1 MSNSKQKIL
10 KIGPNLPLESPPSER
25 QHLEQE
31 PTNCVTA
38 SNLCASGPIGDLPL
52 KRLGRRSVQRATLAA
67 DVDTK
72 AAYQDQPS
80 EQFVWDPILP
90 GFGIRVLP
98 TGRQVYIVQYR
109 ERGRTRRRVIAPVL
123 QIDAR
128 MARRRARKILSDVK
142 TGLGIV
148 DPFKPAAAAS
158 AITLTD
164 YVEQFWA
171 THARHWAPS
180 TQESSR
186 KLIDRLI
193 VPEFGQVAVA
203 YISRAMVL
211 RWRDSLGS
219 SPGTANRVLPILS
232 VMMKTAE
239 QLGHRRR
246 QSNPCRNV
254 TRFPTKHLERF
265 LSLDEI
271 SRLGCALRGA
281 EQRWPQQCA
290 IISLLLLTGA
300 RKGEIESLQWSY
312 LDGSFAHLPN
322 SKSGPRTIYLG
333 RPARDVLA
341 GLPRDRD
348 DWVFPRSEGAP
359 GHAEVK
365 WQQWAAIRQAADLD
379 DVRLH
384 DLRHTY
390 ASHGVMNGIN
400 LPTIGK
406 LLGHAL
412 LETSERYAHLSDT
425 SVREAIGRVSGY
437 LAKASGFDF
446 SGDAQ

>member
-1 MSNSKQKIL
+1 MSTITQKSLKNSS
-10 KIGPNLPLESPPSER
+10 NLPLESPSSAPLHS
-25 QHLEQE
+25 E
-31 PTNCVTA
+31 PTPAKCVTP
-38 SNLCASGPIGDLPL
+38 SNLCASGPIADLPP
-52 KRLGRRSVQRATLAA
+52 KKVGRRSVKRAASTA
-67 DVDTK
+67 DVDTQP
-72 AAYQDQPS
+72 AYQDQPS

-90 GFGIRVLP
+90 GFGIRVLAS
-98 TGRQVYIVQYR
+98 GRQVYIVQYR

-123 QIDAR
+123 EIDAR

-148 DPFKPAAAAS
+148 DPFKPAATAS
-158 AITLTD
+158 AITFAD

-180 TQESSR
+180 TQASSR
-186 KLIDRLI
+186 KLIDRLL
-193 VPEFGQVAVA
+193 VPAFGDAAVA
-203 YISRAMVL
+203 NISRAMVL
-211 RWRDSLGS
+211 HWRDSLGS

-239 QLGHRRR
+239 QLGHRKR
-246 QSNPCRNV
+246 QSNPCRHV
-254 TRFPTKHLERF
+254 TRFPTKPLERF

-271 SRLGCALRGA
+271 TRLGGALRRA

-290 IISLLLLTGA
+290 IITLLLLTGA

-322 SKSGPRTIYLG
+322 SKTGPRTIYLG

-341 GLPRDRD
+341 GLPRDHD
-348 DWVFPRSEGAP
+348 DWVFQRSEGAP

-365 WQQWAAIRQAADLD
+365 WQQWSVIRKAADLD

-400 LPTIGK
+400 LPTISK

-425 SVREAIGRVSGY
+425 SVRDAIGRVSGY

-446 SGDAQ
+446 SGEA

>member
-1 MSNSKQKIL
+1 MSTIKQKSL
-10 KIGPNLPLESPPSER
+10 KYRPNMPLNSPPSAA
-25 QHLEQE
+25 QHSEQM
-31 PTNCVTA
+31 PTNFVTP
-38 SNLCASGPIGDLPL
+38 SNLCASRPIGDLPL
-52 KRLGRRSVQRATLAA
+52 KKLGRRSVKRASGAA
-67 DVDTK
+67 AVD
-72 AAYQDQPS
+72 ANSEYLDLPS

-90 GFGIRVLP
+90 GFGIRLLAS
-98 TGRQVYIVQYR
+98 GRQVYIVQYR

-123 QIDAR
+123 EIDDR

-158 AITLTD
+158 AITFID

-180 TQESSR
+180 TQASSR
-186 KLIDRLI
+186 KLIDRLL
-193 VPEFGQVAVA
+193 VPAFGDTAVA
-203 YISRAMVL
+203 DISRAMVL
-211 RWRDSLGS
+211 HWRDSLGS

-239 QLGHRRR
+239 QLGHRKR

-254 TRFPTKHLERF
+254 TRFPTRQLERF

-271 SRLGCALRGA
+271 TRLGCALRGA
-281 EQRWPQQCA
+281 EQQWPQQCV
-290 IISLLLLTGA
+290 IITLLLLTGA

-322 SKSGPRTIYLG
+322 SKTGPRTIYLG
-333 RPARDVLA
+333 RPARDLLA
-341 GLPRDRD
+341 GLPRDHD
-348 DWVFPRSEGAP
+348 DWLFPRSEGAP
-359 GHAEVK
+359 GYAEVK
-365 WQQWAAIRQAADLD
+365 WQQWSVIRKAADLD

-390 ASHGVMNGIN
+390 ASQGVMNGIN

-425 SVREAIGRVSGY
+425 SVRDAIGRVSGY

-446 SGDAQ
+446 SSDAK